1 MSAPSTA
8 DAAEAL
14 RRFAY
19 SIAHLN
25 SETSES
31 AETLAAWHEVLMG
44 TSAEQ
49 MEGACAA
56 LCVVTWV
63 LDGEV
68 EGDEADEEH
77 LTAYLLELLQ
87 AREFE
92 RGRMRDRVRDYE
104 RFKEEVDGL

>member
-1 MSAPSTA
+1 MSAPQAGGAA
-8 DAAEAL
+8 DLL
-14 RRFAY
+14 RGFAC
-19 SIAHLN
+19 SVAQLN
-25 SETSES
+25 SETSEDP
-31 AETLAAWHEVLMG
+31 ETLAAWRKVLGG

-63 LDGEV
+63 LDGKV
-68 EGDEADEEH
+68 EGDERDKEH

-92 RGRMRDRVRDYE
+92 RGRMREMVRDYE
-104 RFKEEVDGL
+104 RFMEEVRGL